1 MLVSSASTECKK
13 RALIGAKKGTALPGN
28 VDKALLG
35 PCNDL
40 QKGGW
45 KDHDN
50 GRVVCRSLELMTAL
64 GMMEDHNRLLPST
77 ESGSGLVNSAM
88 RSRGVLGLIC
98 VLVALGSLLYVGNEA
113 QAKPPDQ
120 TPQPGG
126 KAASHGPTSQQPTS
140 HRPEG
145 APNADQRDS
154 GAPALQ
160 PKQSDPK
167 PAPREPVDRGP
178 SSRTTHQRPTEQ
190 RPTHQRPTERP
201 ATGPRHPAEPPGKQ
215 GAPHEQRP
223 VHEPPGSQ
231 EPGRG
236 SGHQKPVGPDPA
248 SHPKSEQADKDH
260 VSRPVH
266 ERPAPQTTPH
276 YPHGSEG
283 TGQQEGAGSAD
294 QPGKPASPPGREN
307 VHPEGKS
314 YAGPPEQIRQP
325 PEHSKAVGH
334 NPDTKAGNGAYKP
347 AAPEENSPIYK
358 SPTHTGTS
366 ANTPGSI
373 GVKEHP
379 GRRPPV
385 RTLADHETGSEVR
398 SGAQPFQRQ
407 AGTERGISGPRSVD
421 LRREEP
427 ARFAGA
433 SSAHP
438 PERRAVESS
447 RTVDPVSGRDAVP
460 AAPPGGKQRLA
471 GERAQLAP
479 GSPFGPAKFLLD
491 PLWDE
496 RGALVDLS
504 QEALRSVPGGQPD
517 LSKGDLRRGSLAP
530 RAPPLE
536 IPSPFF
542 GFVPMM
548 GGAAT
553 GAVGSSGNGA
563 APLLAVI
570 APCLIALLYRGR
582 SRIFCTVLR
591 PGTVPRPALERPG

>member
-1 MLVSSASTECKK
+1 MAIP
-13 RALIGAKKGTALPGN
+13 RN
-28 VDKALLG
+28 VDKALPG

-40 QKGGW
+40 RKGGW
-45 KDHDN
+45 NDHDN

-64 GMMEDHNRLLPST
+64 GMMEDHNGLLPST
-77 ESGSGLVNSAM
+77 ESGSGLVSSAM

-98 VLVALGSLLYVGNEA
+98 VLVTLGALVCVGNEA
-113 QAKPPDQ
+113 RAIPPDH
-120 TPQPGG
+120 TPEPAG

-145 APNADQRDS
+145 APIPDQR
-154 GAPALQ
+154 APASQ
-160 PKQSDPK
+160 PEQAHPK

-190 RPTHQRPTERP
+190 RPTERP
-201 ATGPRHPAEPPGKQ
+201 APGPRQPAEPPGRQ
-215 GAPHEQRP
+215 GTAHEQRP
-223 VHEPPGSQ
+223 VHEPGVRGHGS
-231 EPGRG
+231 
-236 SGHQKPVGPDPA
+236 QKPVGPDSAGNPR
-248 SHPKSEQADKDH
+248 PEQAGKDH

-266 ERPAPQTTPH
+266 ERPTPQTTAH
-276 YPHGSEG
+276 YPHGSKS
-283 TGQQEGAGSAD
+283 TGQQEGAVSPD

-314 YAGPPEQIRQP
+314 YAGQPEQIRQP
-325 PEHSKAVGH
+325 PEQGKAVGH
-334 NPDTKAGNGAYKP
+334 NPDTKAGQGAHEP
-347 AAPEENSPIYK
+347 AAPEENNPIYK

-379 GRRPPV
+379 GRRPPAQ
-385 RTLADHETGSEVR
+385 TLAGHEAGSEIR
-398 SGAQPFQRQ
+398 SGAEPFQRR

-421 LRREEP
+421 LRRDEP
-427 ARFAGA
+427 ARLAGA

-447 RTVDPVSGRDAVP
+447 RTVDPMSGRDAVP
-460 AAPPGGKQRLA
+460 AAPPGGKQRPA

-479 GSPFGPAKFLLD
+479 GSPFGSAKFLLD

-496 RGALVDLS
+496 RGALVDLT
-504 QEALRSVPGGQPD
+504 QEALRSVPGGQPPD
-517 LSKGDLRRGSLAP
+517 LSKGDLSRGSLAP

-548 GGAAT
+548 GGAAV

-563 APLLAVI
+563 APLLAVMV
-570 APCLIALLYRGR
+570 PCIIALLYRGW
-582 SRIFCTVLR
+582 SRIYGTVHR